1 MMGPLSLGCNDGSS
15 VCRMYVMM
23 GLCLS
28 VSRMYVMMGPVSRM
42 YVMMGRLSPGC
53 M

>member
-23 GLCLS
+23 GPLC
-28 VSRMYVMMGPVSRM
+28 
-42 YVMMGRLSPGC
+42 PGC

>member
-1 MMGPLSLGCNDGSS
+1 MQDVCNDGS
-15 VCRMYVMM
+15 
-23 GLCLS
+23 S

-42 YVMMGRLSPGC
+42 YVMMGPVSRMYVMMGPLCAGC